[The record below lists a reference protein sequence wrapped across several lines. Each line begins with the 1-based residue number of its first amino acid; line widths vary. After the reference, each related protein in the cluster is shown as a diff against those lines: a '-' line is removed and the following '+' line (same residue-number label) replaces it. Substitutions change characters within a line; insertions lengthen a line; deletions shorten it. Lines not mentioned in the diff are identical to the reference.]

1 MQVRYPDQRVQVVTP
16 QATAWK
22 RLGQL
27 RHRLVMQVLL
37 AHGLWSGNA
46 RNTGLQSH
54 DNLVWALI
62 CAFDHLDLK
71 LFFNFPLS

>member
-1 MQVRYPDQRVQVVTP
+1 MKKIQSEFQTGIIIWFVQVRYPDQRVQVVTP

-46 RNTGLQSH
+46 RQFVLTKYWFVKS
-54 DNLVWALI
+54 
-62 CAFDHLDLK
+62 
-71 LFFNFPLS
+71 